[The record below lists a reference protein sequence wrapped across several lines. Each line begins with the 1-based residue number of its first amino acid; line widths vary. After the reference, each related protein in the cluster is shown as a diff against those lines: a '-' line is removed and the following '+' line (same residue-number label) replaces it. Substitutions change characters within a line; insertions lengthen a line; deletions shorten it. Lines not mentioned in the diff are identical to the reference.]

1 MQLRRLHCSPDLHL
15 DLDAIRL
22 EFELPGPFTA
32 DAQAEAAAL
41 ALLPAERL
49 DATDL
54 ALVTIDPAG
63 SRDLDQAVAVE
74 AHGSG
79 WRVRYAIADVGAWV
93 APGGAID
100 RDARARTQTYY
111 APDRRTPL
119 HPPSLGEQAG
129 SLLPDG
135 DRPAVLWTIDVDDAG
150 ETTAIDVARATVRS
164 RAQLTYA
171 EVQAAVDEGAA
182 IAPLAPLEG
191 LGTTLLAAAAA
202 RGAIELGLPEQDVVA
217 DDAGS
222 WTVELRADL
231 PVEHWNAQISLLTGR
246 AAATLML
253 DAGFG
258 LLRTVPTADD
268 ETVARMR
275 AAAADLQ
282 ITWAPNEPAGAAL
295 RRLDMAVPRHAAFAE
310 LATELLR
317 GASYTPLR
325 GQPPADPGH
334 AGVGA
339 PYAHVT
345 APLRRLVDRFGTEA
359 CLAAAAGRALPTWVD
374 EALDGLPD
382 AMAEGDRRGRKFERA
397 VVDATEALVLAD
409 RVGDTFPAT
418 VVQTGERRGTV
429 VLEEPAVRA
438 RCDTSDL
445 PLGEPI
451 WVRCTEADVAE
462 RSVRFERT
470 S

>member
-150 ETTAIDVARATVRS
+150 ETTAIDVAAHGDEQPPVSLLVVPLSAQGELTGALIVTTERPIPATLRQSIETLASTVSLALESASLTEDLARRHRGVLRALDRLERRLATR
-164 RAQLTYA
+164 
-171 EVQAAVDEGAA
+171 
-182 IAPLAPLEG
+182 APL
-191 LGTTLLAAAAA
+191 
-202 RGAIELGLPEQDVVA
+202 V
-217 DDAGS
+217 
-222 WTVELRADL
+222 W
-231 PVEHWNAQISLLTGR
+231 
-246 AAATLML
+246 
-253 DAGFG
+253 
-258 LLRTVPTADD
+258 TADHY
-268 ETVARMR
+268 
-275 AAAADLQ
+275 L
-282 ITWAPNEPAGAAL
+282 L
-295 RRLDMAVPRHAAFAE
+295 E
-310 LATELLR
+310 L
-317 GASYTPLR
+317 
-325 GQPPADPGH
+325 
-334 AGVGA
+334 
-339 PYAHVT
+339 
-345 APLRRLVDRFGTEA
+345 
-359 CLAAAAGRALPTWVD
+359 
-374 EALDGLPD
+374 
-382 AMAEGDRRGRKFERA
+382 
-397 VVDATEALVLAD
+397 
-409 RVGDTFPAT
+409 
-418 VVQTGERRGTV
+418 ERR
-429 VLEEPAVRA
+429 
-438 RCDTSDL
+438 
-445 PLGEPI
+445 
-451 WVRCTEADVAE
+451 
-462 RSVRFERT
+462 
-470 S
+470 